1 MASFNKFYCFVQDVG
16 QKVHNLNSDALYIYL
31 TNAAP
36 SASNTVY
43 NTPADLSTAGGYT
56 AGGLQIFTSTQSYT
70 QSSGTATLTGT
81 PTSVVWTATTGF
93 GPFRYAVLYNNTAAS
108 KNLIG
113 WWDYGSAISI
123 PASGTFT
130 VSYASGILT
139 LN

>member
-1 MASFNKFYCFVQDVG
+1 MASFNKFNCFVQDVG

-56 AGGLQIFTSTQSYT
+56 AGGLQAFTSTQSYT
-70 QSSGTATLTGT
+70 QSGGLATLTGT

-130 VSYASGILT
+130 VNFASGFLT
-139 LN
+139 LQ